1 MQSQSHTRTE
11 GVEPGD
17 CLSAHAPAPAAQVA
31 IAGAA
36 RPPCRRSVQARILT
50 GMARA
55 KGDPKD
61 GERKQGRIAQFRTVY
76 KMTRQVDRW
85 IGWVMLAWALGVF
98 AFFLVIGLLIDLPIY
113 LGLLGLA
120 SGLLVATFVFGRRVE
135 RATYSQL
142 EGQAGAAAHVLTT
155 LRRGWTVTPAVNVTR
170 NQDVV
175 HRAVGLP
182 GIVLV
187 GEGAASRVA
196 NLVANER
203 KRTARVV
210 GPDVPIYEIVAGD
223 GEGEIPLRKL
233 QRHVM
238 RLPRNLRKGEVGEVN
253 KRLRA
258 LPQTNIPVPKGPLPR
273 NVRLPKGPNLR

>member
-1 MQSQSHTRTE
+1 
-11 GVEPGD
+11 
-17 CLSAHAPAPAAQVA
+17 
-31 IAGAA
+31 
-36 RPPCRRSVQARILT
+36 
-50 GMARA
+50 MARE
-55 KGDPKD
+55 KGDAKE
-61 GERKQGRIAQFRTVY
+61 GERKPGRITQIRTAYQV
-76 KMTRQVDRW
+76 TRQADRW
-85 IGWVMLAWALGVF
+85 VGWVTLAWALGIFAVF
-98 AFFLVIGLLIDLPIY
+98 LSVGLLIGLPIY
-113 LGLLGLA
+113 LGLLGVA
-120 SGLLVATFVFGRRVE
+120 SGFLAATVVFARRVE
-135 RATYSQL
+135 RAAYSQL
-142 EGQAGAAAHVLTT
+142 KGQAGAAAAVLNT

-170 NQDVV
+170 NQDIV

-210 GPDVPIYEIVAGD
+210 GPDIPIYEIVAGD

-238 RLPRNLRKGEVGEVN
+238 RLPRNLRKGEVGELN

-258 LPQTNIPVPKGPLPR
+258 LPQTNVPVPKGPLPR
-273 NVRLPKGPNLR
+273 NVRMPKGPNLR